1 VSIVR
6 IEAAS
11 VLHSHAY
18 PAYFQQCR
26 AAGCSHYRDSDD
38 SAAVFYQRVLDRAAG
53 RQLPPGELPTQT
65 WFALDAQG
73 GILGAI
79 RLRHGCTQFILDHCG
94 HIGYEVHPAA
104 RGRGVAGS
112 LLAYVQRHGAPQL
125 DGGWLITCDDDNAAS
140 QRVIS
145 RAGGVLL
152 TATAQGPGEAWLRYY
167 HLPSRR
173 Y

>member
-1 VSIVR
+1 MR

-18 PAYFQQCR
+18 TDYFQQCR

-53 RQLPPGELPTQT
+53 RQLPPGQLPTQT
-65 WFALDAQG
+65 WFALDAHG
-73 GILGAI
+73 TILGAI
-79 RLRHGCTQFILDHCG
+79 RLRHGCTPFILDHSG

-104 RGRGVAGS
+104 RGRGGAGGR
-112 LLAYVQRHGAPQL
+112 LAYVQRHGAPQL
-125 DGGWLITCDDDNAAS
+125 DGGWLMTCDDDNAAS

-152 TATAQGPGEAWLRYY
+152 TATAQGPGEPWLRFY
-167 HLPSRR
+167 HLPARR
-173 Y
+173 C